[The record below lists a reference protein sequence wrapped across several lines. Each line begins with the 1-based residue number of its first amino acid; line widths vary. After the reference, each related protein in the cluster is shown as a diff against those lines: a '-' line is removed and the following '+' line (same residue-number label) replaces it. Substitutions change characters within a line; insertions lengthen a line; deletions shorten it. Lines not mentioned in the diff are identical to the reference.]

1 MQEAFLFL
9 YQMPGCIFPLVF
21 YPCNTGI
28 MTVPFV
34 KSPKLWSLWIFICE
48 ITINCLNY
56 NIKHLF
62 SKFVLQFSFLM
73 IAFSPYKNYINAFFM
88 LIIANIL
95 SNTRFVNDWIHQLGT
110 KKRKEIM
117 IIYQNIE
124 NKCCKM
130 WSSRCNLSVWYN
142 YSLLFHQNFKTNLP
156 WYIKHIIYRIIHV
169 LIPK

>member
-34 KSPKLWSLWIFICE
+34 KSPKLWSLWIFISE

-62 SKFVLQFSFLM
+62 SKFVPEFSFLM
-73 IAFSPYKNYINAFFM
+73 IAFSPYKNYINAF
-88 LIIANIL
+88 LYVHVDYSKYIIE
-95 SNTRFVNDWIHQLGT
+95 H
-110 KKRKEIM
+110 
-117 IIYQNIE
+117 
-124 NKCCKM
+124 
-130 WSSRCNLSVWYN
+130 
-142 YSLLFHQNFKTNLP
+142 
-156 WYIKHIIYRIIHV
+156 
-169 LIPK
+169 